1 MRSSFLTRGPATT
14 GNTQPTRLPFA
25 IVAVFA
31 FASVL
36 LPSGPD
42 RVGWFLAALGLVLLS
57 AATLVLSNSK
67 RAPLALDVAPPLL
80 AIASIGCLAYSAGS
94 STGLLSLLLLPL
106 IFSALYGRPWESVV
120 IIPAISVT
128 LAVVGHADGGGGL
141 VVGRLLV
148 VWITALSMIS
158 LVTHRLRLRLEST
171 VSLAREEARQS
182 AVMSEAMRA
191 LTATLNS
198 AQVIR
203 TATRLTNALASPA
216 TKSGGRSQY
225 FAVAGG
231 TLTIV
236 ADSDA
241 TGAPDIE
248 LTLQIT
254 ENPLISRVLET
265 GEPAFEPVVA
275 APQESGFI
283 GGSFPVQVTDSAAVP
298 IHIEGKVQGILAVSG
313 RGQPLPPGAFDR
325 VVTLG
330 HLTELALASASA
342 HESLETQARTDP
354 LTGLVNRR
362 GLDEALQRLTD
373 RRPFAFLAIDL
384 DDLKSTNDH
393 WGHAAGDA
401 AIASVATA
409 LKAVVRRGDT
419 IARVGGDEFAVL
431 MLDATMDGAERL
443 TARIQNAIAG
453 VTLTS
458 GSPSMSI
465 GCCVAPPGVAPT
477 LVQGAADAALY
488 EAKHQGGGCTN
499 IRRLAVAV
507 VDPAEPMAAVL
518 PR

>member
-1 MRSSFLTRGPATT
+1 VRTSFLARSSAKT
-14 GNTQPTRLPFA
+14 GDTQPTPLPFA

-36 LPSGPD
+36 FPSGPA

-57 AATLVLSNSK
+57 AGTLGLSGWS
-67 RAPLALDVAPPLL
+67 RAPRALDVAPPLL
-80 AIASIGCLAYSAGS
+80 AVAAIGCLAYSAGT

-106 IFSALYGRPWESVV
+106 IFSALYGKPWESFV
-120 IIPAISVT
+120 IIPAICVT
-128 LAVVGHADGGGGL
+128 LGVVGHADGGTGL

-148 VWITALSMIS
+148 VWITALAMIS
-158 LVTHRLRLRLEST
+158 LVAHRLRLRLEST
-171 VSLAREEARQS
+171 VSTAREEARQS

-216 TKSGGRSQY
+216 TRSGGRSQY

-231 TLTIV
+231 TLSIV

-241 TGAPDIE
+241 TGVPEVE
-248 LTLQIT
+248 LTLQVAD
-254 ENPLISRVLET
+254 NPLIFRVLET
-265 GEPAFEPVVA
+265 GEPAFEPVDT
-275 APQESGFI
+275 APQESGYTNP
-283 GGSFPVQVTDSAAVP
+283 SFAVPVTDSAAVP
-298 IHIEGKVQGILAVSG
+298 IHIDGRVQGILAVSG

-342 HESLETQARTDP
+342 HESLEAQARTDP

-362 GLDEALQRLTD
+362 GLDEALEHLTD

-384 DDLKSTNDH
+384 DDLKSTNDS

-401 AIASVATA
+401 AIASVAAA

-443 TARIQNAIAG
+443 TARIQAAIANIS
-453 VTLTS
+453 LSS
-458 GSPSMSI
+458 GSPSLSI

-499 IRRLAVAV
+499 IRRLAVVGSPQPEAV
-507 VDPAEPMAAVL
+507 ASS
-518 PR
+518 R

>member
-1 MRSSFLTRGPATT
+1 VRKSLLTRGSAIP
-14 GNTQPTRLPFA
+14 GNAQPTRLPFA
-25 IVAVFA
+25 VVAVFA

-36 LPSGPD
+36 YPSGPA
-42 RVGWFLAALGLVLLS
+42 RAGCFLAALGLVLLS
-57 AATLVLSNSK
+57 SLTLYLSGWA
-67 RAPLALDVAPPLL
+67 RAPRALDVAPPLL
-80 AIASIGCLAYSAGS
+80 AVASIGCLAYSAGT

-106 IFSALYGRPWESVV
+106 IFSALYGKPWESFV
-120 IIPAISVT
+120 IIPAICVT
-128 LAVVGHADGGGGL
+128 LGVVGHADGGTGL

-148 VWITALSMIS
+148 VWVTALSMIS
-158 LVTHRLRLRLEST
+158 LVAHRLRLRLEST
-171 VSLAREEARQS
+171 VSIAREEARQS

-231 TLTIV
+231 TLSIV
-236 ADSDA
+236 TDSDA
-241 TGAPDIE
+241 TGAPDVE
-248 LTLQIT
+248 LTLQVAD
-254 ENPLISRVLET
+254 NPLISRVFET
-265 GEPAFEPVVA
+265 GQPAFEPVESS
-275 APQESGFI
+275 PQESGFI
-283 GGSFPVQVTDSAAVP
+283 GASFATQVTDSAAVP
-298 IHIEGKVQGILAVSG
+298 IHIEGRIQGILAVSG

-330 HLTELALASASA
+330 QLTELALASASA

-362 GLDEALQRLTD
+362 GLDEALERLTD

-384 DDLKSTNDH
+384 DDLKTTNDSY
-393 WGHAAGDA
+393 GHAAGDA
-401 AIASVATA
+401 AIAAVATA

-443 TARIQNAIAG
+443 TARIQTAISG
-453 VTLTS
+453 ITLNS
-458 GSPSMSI
+458 GSPSLSI
-465 GCCVAPPGVAPT
+465 GCCVAPPGMAPT

-499 IRRLAVAV
+499 IRRLAVVEPAQPEAV
-507 VDPAEPMAAVL
+507 ASL
-518 PR
+518 R